1 VSLVTNYSFFM
12 LFVLAILAA
21 AIPAIA
27 QSKSKQ
33 AKAPPALQS
42 AAAETG
48 LHFSVENRG
57 LHSLSFNGQ
66 SLRRND
72 EPYRRAMLAADLAIA
87 DSGLMVLMW
96 RLLRRKTIGRV
107 SGLRYL
113 QHLVV
118 KLKGEE
124 SAEIFWVLPSA
135 RARQK
140 LLDSA
145 HREGFATKI
154 DNCYVA
160 PQYGLEI
167 EDRHL
172 LALVEQH
179 RPAHAVIAVGSGRRE
194 SSDIISG
201 RIYLIGRRFIASALR
216 LALSQAIRLEF
227 PAGPIAFISAGCCGY
242 LRSHTSSCHDSGG
255 RVTCPG

>member
-1 VSLVTNYSFFM
+1 
-12 LFVLAILAA
+12 
-21 AIPAIA
+21 
-27 QSKSKQ
+27 
-33 AKAPPALQS
+33 
-42 AAAETG
+42 
-48 LHFSVENRG
+48 
-57 LHSLSFNGQ
+57 
-66 SLRRND
+66 
-72 EPYRRAMLAADLAIA
+72 MLAADLAMA

-179 RPAHAVIAVGSGRRE
+179 RPAHAVIAVGSGRRK